1 MLVKIKYRFWVLVVT
16 KPLDNLTR
24 FVVVV
29 ASLTEMKYS
38 VDSWV
43 EGCIIHV
50 LLQAT
55 AKLFKN
61 KIPSNVCRY
70 LHRFK

>member
-1 MLVKIKYRFWVLVVT
+1 MKDHVLLLGSCPACNNP
-16 KPLDNLTR
+16 KR
-24 FVVVV
+24 IVVVV
-29 ASLTEMKYS
+29 ESLMEMKYS
-38 VDSWV
+38 VDSWS